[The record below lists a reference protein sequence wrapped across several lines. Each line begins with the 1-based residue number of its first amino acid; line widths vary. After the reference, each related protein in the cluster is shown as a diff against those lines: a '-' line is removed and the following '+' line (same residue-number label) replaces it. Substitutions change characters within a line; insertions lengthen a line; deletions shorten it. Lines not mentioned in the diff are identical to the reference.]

1 MESKHTPVKVL
12 LAVGARIY
20 RDATREL
27 LEKFENILVES
38 VASNIVDILIP
49 LDKLSIDLL
58 IIDLRMPGAFEF
70 VTLIEQIKP
79 KLKFITLVGI
89 RDTPQVQKVH
99 NMPGLIGCI
108 NDDMPITYLVD
119 RINDNFF
126 PSTCDTSRN
135 NGNDR
140 KQSQPSPVVSP
151 IIHPQ
156 CQLTKRQIRILSL
169 IESGHSNKEISN
181 KLNIETCT
189 VKNHV
194 HNILQR
200 LEANSRCEAAAI
212 FRRTMIKNR
221 YALKSTH

>member
-1 MESKHTPVKVL
+1 MDVQLTPVKVL
-12 LAVGARIY
+12 LALGPRIY

-27 LEKFENILVES
+27 LEKFDHIQVAAT
-38 VASNIVDILIP
+38 ASNIVDILMP
-49 LDKLSIDLL
+49 LDKLAIDLL
-58 IIDLRMPGAFEF
+58 VIDLRMPGAFEF
-70 VTLIEQIKP
+70 VTLIEQLKP
-79 KLKFITLVGI
+79 NLKFITLVGV
-89 RDTPQVQKVH
+89 RDTPDVQKVH

-108 NDDMPITYLVD
+108 NDDMPVSHLID

-126 PSTCDTSRN
+126 SAQIDASPLNGKHPSGAQDIAQATSA
-135 NGNDR
+135 
-140 KQSQPSPVVSP
+140 
-151 IIHPQ
+151 Q
-156 CQLTKRQIRILSL
+156 CTLTKRQIRILAL

-212 FRRTMIKNR
+212 FRRSHINGQQS
-221 YALKSTH
+221 LESTH